1 MIRFKVFLSSSLVMS
16 HKIISEDL
24 LSVPCHFHHRDVLMS
39 IRWLIVV
46 VDRDVERVLYDIYR
60 CRIVACVTL

>member
-1 MIRFKVFLSSSLVMS
+1 MS
-16 HKIISEDL
+16 HKVISEDL
-24 LSVPCHFHHRDVLMS
+24 LSIPCHFHHWDVLMR